1 MLEKNWKIIPYVTA
15 AFASIIIILITFF
28 ASPVFGKTA
37 SLLFFVLVISISTWF
52 SGLIF
57 GIFVVAFTVGIY
69 GMADFYQW
77 KELQS
82 LTPLEVGLFLLS
94 SATVGYIIEYYRK
107 TDIVNDLKKK
117 CDRDRKLIAD
127 LSDKNSRLQKE
138 IKLRDEFLSIA
149 SHELKTPLTS
159 MLLKIQVVLHSVRNV
174 SLAKFSVQNLLTMLE
189 TAEQQVQR
197 LRKMINDLLN
207 TSLITTGKLDLEMK
221 EADLTALVREVTSEF
236 SEKLEKDGYEL
247 TLKAEKP
254 IPVVIDKV
262 RIEQVV
268 TNLLTNAIKYGNK
281 KPIDVEVVNG
291 GHMAKVIIKDRGL
304 GIDSKYKDHIFGLF
318 GRGIEDKTYKGLGV
332 GLFISNHIVQA
343 HNGRI
348 TVDTRLN
355 RGSTFTVELPI
366 GKR

>member
-1 MLEKNWKIIPYVTA
+1 MLEKNWKLVPYAVA
-15 AFASIIIILITFF
+15 VLASLIIILFTLF
-28 ASPVFGKTA
+28 AAPMVGKTIA
-37 SLLFFVLVISISTWF
+37 LLFFILTITISFWF
-52 SGLIF
+52 SGIIF
-57 GIFVVAFTVGIY
+57 GIFVVAFTIGMY
-69 GMADFYQW
+69 GMTNFFQW

-82 LTPLEVGLFLLS
+82 LTPAELGFFLLS
-94 SATVGYIIEYYRK
+94 LAIIGYIIEYYRR
-107 TDIVNDLKKK
+107 TDVVNNLKKK
-117 CDRDRKLIAD
+117 RDRDHKMIAD
-127 LSDKNSRLQKE
+127 LTEQNNKLQNE
-138 IKLRDEFLSIA
+138 IRLRDEFLSIA

-236 SEKLEKDGYEL
+236 SEKLEKDGYKL
-247 TLKAEKP
+247 SLKAEKS

-268 TNLLTNAIKYGNK
+268 TNLLTNAIKYGNG
-281 KPIDVEVVNG
+281 KPIDIEVTNG
-291 GHMAKVIIKDRGL
+291 GKTAKVIVKDRGL

-318 GRGIEDKTYKGLGV
+318 GRGIEDKSYKGLGV
-332 GLFISNHIVQA
+332 GLFISNHIVRA

-348 TVDTRLN
+348 TVDTRLS
-355 RGSTFTVELPI
+355 RGSTFTVELPL
-366 GKR
+366 KS